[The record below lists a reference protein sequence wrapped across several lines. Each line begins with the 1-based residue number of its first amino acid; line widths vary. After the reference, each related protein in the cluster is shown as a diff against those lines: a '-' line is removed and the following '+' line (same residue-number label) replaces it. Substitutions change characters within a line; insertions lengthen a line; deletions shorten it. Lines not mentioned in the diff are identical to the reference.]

1 MSYAEMLVDSRR
13 DVVVGESVELLCNTS
28 LTPDI
33 MWTYDTFN
41 DGYVEYVYWN
51 GSIARDKPRLEVK
64 KRTADG
70 SHSLV
75 IFAAEV
81 NDSGLYYCYKGNGMR
96 EAGYQLIIAG
106 MNLYVLN
113 CYWERYLCKYVQT
126 NENICEDYW
135 QFITLIVYFC
145 YY

>member
-1 MSYAEMLVDSRR
+1 MYVYWLNNIAKQLNILPASVNFVNKCDGMSYAEMLVDSRR

-51 GSIARDKPRLEVK
+51 GSIARDKLGLEVK
-64 KRTADG
+64 KRSEDG

-81 NDSGLYYCYKGNGMR
+81 NDSGLYYCYNGNGMR
-96 EAGYQLIIAG
+96 EAGYQLIVAG
-106 MNLYVLN
+106 MNLCVMN
-113 CYWERYLCKYVQT
+113 CY
-126 NENICEDYW
+126 
-135 QFITLIVYFC
+135 
-145 YY
+145 